1 MKNKEF
7 FYKFKKTA
15 LHLEKM
21 EKYIYNNIGKKG
33 TNEGGINMATRE
45 KNIWILLV
53 FILSGLVIG
62 GLLGEL
68 ASRVDFLWWLS
79 YGESFGLSSPV
90 ELNLSIVTITF
101 GLMFKINIASII
113 GMAIAIFI
121 YRKV

>member
-1 MKNKEF
+1 
-7 FYKFKKTA
+7 
-15 LHLEKM
+15 
-21 EKYIYNNIGKKG
+21 
-33 TNEGGINMATRE
+33 MATKD

-79 YGESFGLSSPV
+79 YGESFGLSNPV
-90 ELNLSIVTITF
+90 ELNLNIMTVTF